1 MSDAARPSEQSD
13 GPPQAS
19 GVLIGAGVGVIVLT
33 IILVVAAVLLAAN
46 AEQTAP
52 VVKLVRDVLIIL
64 MALELVIVGAAIV
77 VFLIQVARF
86 VNLMNNEVQPIL
98 SSASDTVNAVRGT
111 AVFLSK
117 HVTEPVVAIAG
128 TLGGLG
134 RAMRDIDAIRKAA
147 GMAVAAAS
155 ASWPTDTQAGPS
167 TGEPEQTP
175 EPPRAEPPDSGAE
188 GPDTVSA
195 DDDT

>member
-1 MSDAARPSEQSD
+1 MSDAARPNQQSG

-19 GVLIGAGVGVIVLT
+19 GILIGAGVGIIVLT
-33 IILVVAAVLLAAN
+33 IILAVAAVLLAAN

-52 VVKLVRDVLIIL
+52 IVELVRDMLIIL

-147 GMAVAAAS
+147 GMAVTAAS
-155 ASWPTDTQAGPS
+155 ASWPMGTQAAPS

-175 EPPRAEPPDSGAE
+175 EPPRAEPPDGGAKK
-188 GPDTVSA
+188 PDTVSA
-195 DDDT
+195 DDDA